1 MRSNTSGGL
10 VTRNVTEIVTRWIIL
25 NDLTALWSWTC
36 GVNTVIRSLPNSN
49 SKKQHCIFA
58 GMRSLHQFFFLWS
71 RGTFHSDNLHTGQGR
86 QNWDFI
92 TASQIHPSPA
102 DHLHLSLLLLGLS
115 TLPSTVSADAPSRT
129 LLPSQPLSWTGSLTQ
144 RGFSST
150 ILATFKHFP
159 QITTSIISLSSHLYP
174 ICIPP
179 LALSL
184 TESLISLVFPRP
196 SAPAFLSLLSAR
208 Q

>member
-1 MRSNTSGGL
+1 
-10 VTRNVTEIVTRWIIL
+10 
-25 NDLTALWSWTC
+25 
-36 GVNTVIRSLPNSN
+36 
-49 SKKQHCIFA
+49 
-58 GMRSLHQFFFLWS
+58 MRSLHQFFFLWS